1 MLGAIYIGMSGLS
14 AYSRGIQT
22 VSDNVVNLNSPGFK
36 ANSAGFRDVYSSGG
50 GGLTFSSP
58 SSEEQF
64 GSGVRF
70 GGGQVDFSQGDLRQ
84 STGDLDLAIQGG
96 GFLILKDDGET
107 YYARTGQFNVD
118 EKGFISLQGTK
129 YHLTVLDQNN
139 NAKALNIDAMRTS
152 SPLASAR
159 VKFSDNLSSS
169 STSASVSNI
178 AVYDSNGG
186 RHVWQV
192 NFAPVSGVP
201 GQWNVTVV
209 DDLGA
214 TVGGST
220 LKFIGSIPDPSQ
232 AEITISYAPP
242 NADPMSVVLDF
253 TTGVTSYSAGTTS
266 SLRAADTDGHGVGA
280 LTNVSIDDEGR
291 VQLIYTN
298 GETDLVGSVALADF
312 RDPQKLT
319 RVGAGLYQNTSSGQ
333 GRLLASGKEGIGVL
347 LSRQLEASNVDLS
360 QQFGDL
366 ILIQRGFQASSQVV
380 SVANDMIQQLFG
392 IRGQG

>member
-1 MLGAIYIGMSGLS
+1 
-14 AYSRGIQT
+14 
-22 VSDNVVNLNSPGFK
+22 
-36 ANSAGFRDVYSSGG
+36 
-50 GGLTFSSP
+50 
-58 SSEEQF
+58 
-64 GSGVRF
+64 
-70 GGGQVDFSQGDLRQ
+70 
-84 STGDLDLAIQGG
+84 
-96 GFLILKDDGET
+96 
-107 YYARTGQFNVD
+107 
-118 EKGFISLQGTK
+118 
-129 YHLTVLDQNN
+129 
-139 NAKALNIDAMRTS
+139 
-152 SPLASAR
+152 
-159 VKFSDNLSSS
+159 
-169 STSASVSNI
+169 
-178 AVYDSNGG
+178 
-186 RHVWQV
+186 
-192 NFAPVSGVP
+192 
-201 GQWNVTVV
+201 
-209 DDLGA
+209 
-214 TVGGST
+214 
-220 LKFIGSIPDPSQ
+220 
-232 AEITISYAPP
+232 
-242 NADPMSVVLDF
+242 MSVVLDF